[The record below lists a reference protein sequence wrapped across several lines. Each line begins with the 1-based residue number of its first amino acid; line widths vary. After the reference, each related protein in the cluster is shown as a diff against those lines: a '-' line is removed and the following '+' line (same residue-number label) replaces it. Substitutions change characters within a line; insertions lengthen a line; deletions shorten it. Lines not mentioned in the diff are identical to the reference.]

1 MITIGLV
8 GSEAVQ
14 YLKGYLT
21 IKGQLI
27 FNCKADFGKGTS
39 IRVDENA
46 QLIIGDNFWCNKNT
60 FIRCNQKI
68 VIGDHVL
75 MGWNCTINDCDGHT
89 LIDSGI
95 SKSNCGSVGIGNHV
109 WIASNVTLLK
119 NTFIA
124 DECVVASHSLCCKSY
139 TTAHS
144 LIAGMPARIIKNNIS
159 WKL

>member
-14 YLKGYLT
+14 YLNGFLT
-21 IKGQLI
+21 IKGRLI
-27 FNCKADFGKGTS
+27 FNRKADFGKGTS

-46 QLIIGDNFWCNKNT
+46 QLVIGDNFWCNKNT

-68 VIGDHVL
+68 VIGTSVL
-75 MGWNCTINDCDGHT
+75 MGWNCVINDCDGHT
-89 LIDSGI
+89 LIDSGVP
-95 SKSNCGSVGIGNHV
+95 KSNCGSIEIGNHV

-124 DECVVASHSLCCKSY
+124 DECVIASHSLCTKPY
-139 TTAHS
+139 TIIHS